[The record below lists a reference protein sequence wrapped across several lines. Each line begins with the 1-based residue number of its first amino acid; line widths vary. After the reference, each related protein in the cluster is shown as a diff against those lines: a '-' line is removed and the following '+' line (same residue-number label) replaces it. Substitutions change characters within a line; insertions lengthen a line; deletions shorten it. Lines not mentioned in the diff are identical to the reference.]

1 MIIFYLTNSNTY
13 RESMTL
19 QWGGHHHTNDEHT
32 LASKKVLREA
42 SDDDILSDTSTE

>member
-19 QWGGHHHTNDEHT
+19 QRGGHHHTNDEHT
-32 LASKKVLREA
+32 LASEKVLREA
-42 SDDDILSDTSTE
+42 SGDTILSDTSTE